1 MHTSCTEFLHSDTQS
16 TQARF
21 QLRVCVRLCVCRCC
35 AVQVADRLN
44 GMGVP
49 CNLVTGQEVRRVKG
63 ARHTACTVE
72 MADLTTRVDVSTT
85 TGNSVPPSNSS
96 L

>member
-1 MHTSCTEFLHSDTQS
+1 M
-16 TQARF
+16 
-21 QLRVCVRLCVCRCC
+21 C

-44 GMGVP
+44 SMGVP

-72 MADLTTRVDVSTT
+72 MADLTTQVDVSLGKSAHWVHPVQATCRLET
-85 TGNSVPPSNSS
+85 WY
-96 L
+96 